1 MIKPIVTMA
10 GMSSEVFRLHFNHFG
25 PTVSNQWQSL
35 RHEKDFC
42 DVTLACEDNQ
52 VQAHKLVL
60 STCSPVFK
68 QMLSQNQHQ
77 HPLLYFRGVKGSELV
92 HLLDFIY
99 QGEAHI
105 DKEDLNSF
113 LAMAE
118 DLQVKG
124 LTQNSE
130 AKKIPPPPPIQ
141 PVVGL
146 LEEEFIEEE
155 PVIMPSRP
163 GRKRKSSAKENS
175 PKREKKEVKEPAEKK
190 RRGGRKPK
198 NQKEVAPEPA
208 PEPEPEHEPEQLM
221 IKHEPVDVQQIVDTS
236 TISEE
241 EQYNNYDSFSKDTS
255 DPGFENIEN
264 LSMAEFL
271 AKREQE
277 IHTPQVLMGHLTP
290 GLGHLDPERDQ
301 NGSIYSCEECDY
313 QSPRK
318 YNLSKHVESVHEGVR
333 HPCVHCDY
341 KATNRSNLKT
351 HVRKKHMT
359 GPIHGET

>member
-1 MIKPIVTMA
+1 MKRPKDTMA
-10 GMSSEVFRLHFNHFG
+10 GTEVFRLHFNHFG
-25 PTVSNQWQSL
+25 PTVSTTWQSL
-35 RHEKDFC
+35 RQEKDFC

-68 QMLSQNQHQ
+68 HMLSQNQHQ

-105 DKEDLNSF
+105 DKEDLDSF

-124 LTQNSE
+124 LTQT
-130 AKKIPPPPPIQ
+130 AAARQIQPPPPQIH
-141 PVVGL
+141 PV
-146 LEEEFIEEE
+146 IELTEE
-155 PVIMPSRP
+155 PDTPPPPQR

-175 PKREKKEVKEPAEKK
+175 PKKEKPEVKEPEKK
-190 RRGGRKPK
+190 KRGRKPK
-198 NQKEVAPEPA
+198 KVVE
-208 PEPEPEHEPEQLM
+208 PEPEPEEPIIKPEPE
-221 IKHEPVDVQQIVDTS
+221 EPVHMQQTPD
-236 TISEE
+236 ISAQEIIGE
-241 EQYNNYDSFSKDTS
+241 GQYNMEGGYGGYDDFSKDTT

-264 LSMAEFL
+264 MTMAEFL
-271 AKREQE
+271 AKREPE
-277 IHTPQVLMGHLTP
+277 NLTGHIEP
-290 GLGHLDPERDQ
+290 GHIEPGRIEPEQQ
-301 NGSIYSCEECDY
+301 NGLVFKCEECEY

-318 YNLSKHVESVHEGVR
+318 YNLSKHVESVHQGVR

-351 HVRKKHMT
+351 HIRKRHT
-359 GPIHGET
+359 IGTIQGES